1 MYHARRAR
9 AVRLPLI
16 VAAALAV
23 ASVAPAAE
31 PKDYQLLDSNRIG
44 GKGGWDYLSLDAAGA
59 RLFISRGDH
68 VDVYDTVARKVIG
81 TVPDT
86 KGVHG
91 VALIESRNLG
101 FTSNGKANSITV
113 FELGTLKVVK
123 EVPVSGENPDA
134 ILYEPTTDALYTF
147 NGKTKNVTVLDAKT
161 YAVKATLPVPGKP
174 EFAASDATGRIYLNI
189 ETEPGQ
195 MVVIDAKT
203 ASVKA
208 TWPLPGCNAP
218 TGLALDEAHH
228 RVFSVCD
235 DGVMAVTDTVSGKQV
250 AKVKIG
256 EGPDATAYD
265 AALGLVFS
273 SNGDGTLSIIHQ
285 DTPNKYS
292 NVSTLGTAKGAR
304 TMALDPKTHRVYLVT
319 SDFGPAPAPTAD
331 QPHPRPAQIPDT
343 FTVHVAGSR

>member
-1 MYHARRAR
+1 MSYIRRAL
-9 AVRLPLI
+9 AVRLPLL
-16 VAAALAV
+16 VAAALASQGI
-23 ASVAPAAE
+23 AAAE

-44 GKGGWDYLSLDAAGA
+44 GKGGWDYLSLNAAGT

-68 VDVYDTVARKVIG
+68 VDVYDTAARKVIG

-91 VALIESRNLG
+91 VALIESRDLG
-101 FTSNGKANSITV
+101 FTSNGKGNSITV
-113 FELGTLKVVK
+113 FELSTLKVLK

-134 ILYEPTTDALYTF
+134 ILYEPITDALYTF
-147 NGKTKNVTVLDAKT
+147 NGKTSNVTVLDAKT
-161 YAVKATLPVPGKP
+161 YAVRATLPVPGKP
-174 EFAASDATGRIYLNI
+174 EFVASDAGGRIYVNI

-203 ASVKA
+203 AAVKA

-218 TGLALDEAHH
+218 TGLALDQAH
-228 RVFSVCD
+228 RRLFSVCD
-235 DGVMAVTDTVSGKQV
+235 DGVMAVTDALTGKQV
-250 AKVKIG
+250 AKVRIG
-256 EGPDATAYD
+256 EGPDAVAYD

-273 SNGDGTLSIIHQ
+273 SNGGDGTLSIVHQ
-285 DTPNKYS
+285 DAPDRYS
-292 NVSTLGTAKGAR
+292 AVATLGTAKGAR
-304 TMALDPKTHRVYLVT
+304 TLALDPKTHRVYLVT

-343 FTVHVAGSR
+343 FTVHVAGPR